1 MLTTQLTPDEGLALT
16 EMVKKTSDDVA
27 GAMLEP
33 RNTSITDAKKVRTFK
48 LKKLRVKHH
57 EDKHSTTR

>member
-1 MLTTQLTPDEGLALT
+1 MPMLTTQLTPDEGLALT
-16 EMVKKTSDDVA
+16 EMVKTSDDVA

-48 LKKLRVKHH
+48 LKKN
-57 EDKHSTTR
+57 

>member
-1 MLTTQLTPDEGLALT
+1 MPMLTTQLTPDEGLALT

-48 LKKLRVKHH
+48 LKKTK
-57 EDKHSTTR
+57 S